1 MSEVPQIIEFDETRA
16 MRYHP
21 PRILQIVRIV
31 EKPADEE
38 TVIMTRL
45 SGRETFVG
53 SYVEVLDQ
61 QTNKVEYAYG
71 YDHFMKTHTPWE
83 GVENGWYVS
92 APADAYQADAE
103 GELPAEGD
111 RGALRIHVGDW
122 IFRTGD
128 GIWCTS
134 AENFSLLFDL
144 GSARPIPREPEER

>member
-1 MSEVPQIIEFDETRA
+1 
-16 MRYHP
+16 
-21 PRILQIVRIV
+21 
-31 EKPADEE
+31 
-38 TVIMTRL
+38 
-45 SGRETFVG
+45 
-53 SYVEVLDQ
+53 
-61 QTNKVEYAYG
+61 
-71 YDHFMKTHTPWE
+71 MKTHTPWE